1 MPQVQQNE
9 CGLQPLGYDFQSS
22 GRARTFSV
30 ASSAAGMFFSDFFG
44 EWDFFR
50 NLLTY
55 SAITRNR
62 AGILSS
68 ASSWPQ
74 RVQN

>member
-1 MPQVQQNE
+1 MNVGFSPWVTI
-9 CGLQPLGYDFQSS
+9 FQSS

-30 ASSAAGMFFSDFFG
+30 ASSVAGMFFSDFFG